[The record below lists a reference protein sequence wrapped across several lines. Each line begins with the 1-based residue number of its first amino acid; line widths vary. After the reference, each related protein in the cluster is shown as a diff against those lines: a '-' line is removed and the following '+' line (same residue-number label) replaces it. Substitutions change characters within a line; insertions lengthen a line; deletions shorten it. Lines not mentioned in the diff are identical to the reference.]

1 LTGTNGIAPR
11 TLTSWMA
18 RATSS
23 LPVPDS
29 PATSTGAMLRATFS
43 TSERTCCIAVEL
55 PAMRPSA
62 WLTGSAGAGA
72 AATGRGGRGGGIA
85 RCCSDGRLAGSTV
98 GPPPPRPRAEAT
110 TPRNCFR
117 STGLVR

>member
-1 LTGTNGIAPR
+1 MKGCAPR
-11 TLTSWMA
+11 ALTSWMA

-29 PATSTGAMLRATFS
+29 PRTSTGAMLRATFS
-43 TSERTCCIAVEL
+43 TSERTCCIALES

-62 WLTGSAGAGA
+62 GLRGGGAGGGAGRAAAAATPADAVRKAGWPGRPSGAGA
-72 AATGRGGRGGGIA
+72 
-85 RCCSDGRLAGSTV
+85 
-98 GPPPPRPRAEAT
+98 PPRPSAEAT
-110 TPRNCFR
+110 TARNCFR

>member
-1 LTGTNGIAPR
+1 MPLRA
-11 TLTSWMA
+11 LTSWIA

-43 TSERTCCIAVEL
+43 ISERTCCIASDW

-62 WLTGSAGAGA
+62 ALAGAGGAACA
-72 AATGRGGRGGGIA
+72 AAARAARGGAAA
-85 RCCSDGRLAGSTV
+85 RLSDGSVAGSTV
-98 GPPPPRPRAEAT
+98 GAPLPPRPSADAT